1 MIILLLIIGAVAF
14 FWTMVLMKPNRRRPL
29 AIAVSALLIM
39 IPVVLLSLND
49 LYHIGFTIDETTE
62 LQPLAPMNDQLQ
74 IQSHPIG
81 TAKKHMAYQSRMPS
95 SA

>member
-49 LYHIGFTIDETTE
+49 LYHID
-62 LQPLAPMNDQLQ
+62 
-74 IQSHPIG
+74 
-81 TAKKHMAYQSRMPS
+81 
-95 SA
+95 

>member
-49 LYHIGFTIDETTE
+49 LYHIGFTIEISRPKTHRY
-62 LQPLAPMNDQLQ
+62 
-74 IQSHPIG
+74 SSKFHRSV
-81 TAKKHMAYQSRMPS
+81 AKFRRLCYH
-95 SA
+95 